1 MFKSLSHKLSFQ
13 LTPASLATT
22 NIRVILFIFKCCY
35 KVAWFD
41 WDAICAGSI
50 PTVGQMFVWFES
62 GCCGTMVVILY
73 VHRMLNLNVGCLLL
87 LFWRNQSKTSCL
99 IVLMFE
105 NTNII
110 IMFIFHRHINQS
122 SPNYK
127 DAVSR
132 KQQFPIRDESNTFDN
147 IRVCSLAAIKCF
159 FV

>member
-1 MFKSLSHKLSFQ
+1 MIRLRRNMCRFDPHSR
-13 LTPASLATT
+13 T
-22 NIRVILFIFKCCY
+22 NVCMIRVWVLWYHGSNFVCSSYVEFECWVFI
-35 KVAWFD
+35 
-41 WDAICAGSI
+41 I
-50 PTVGQMFVWFES
+50 
-62 GCCGTMVVILY
+62 
-73 VHRMLNLNVGCLLL
+73 
-87 LFWRNQSKTSCL
+87 
-99 IVLMFE
+99 IV
-105 NTNII
+105 TNII